1 MTGFRAENKG
11 FDTQNPTFRGWDS
24 AFKSCLWFVLW
35 LVLEVLDVFRDAAAP
50 YIQGI
55 FGSYIHEF
63 RPCVVAMA
71 ERMLIT
77 VWIIIFQVS
86 LFFIAFVF
94 YVKV

>member
-1 MTGFRAENKG
+1 MQR
-11 FDTQNPTFRGWDS
+11 P
-24 AFKSCLWFVLW
+24 

-50 YIQGI
+50 YIQAI

-63 RPCVVAMA
+63 RPSVVAMA

-86 LFFIAFVF
+86 LFFIFSYVF
-94 YVKV
+94 MLKFSV

>member
-1 MTGFRAENKG
+1 MLHLRA
-11 FDTQNPTFRGWDS
+11 
-24 AFKSCLWFVLW
+24 CLWFVLW
-35 LVLEVLDVFRDAAAP
+35 LVLEALGAFRDAAAP

-55 FGSYIHEF
+55 FGSYMHEF
-63 RPCVVAMA
+63 RPSVVAMA